1 MEHPGNEA
9 ISAYLSVP
17 GNTNRKQLTMNPAIL
32 LADDH
37 IMLTK
42 GLISY
47 LKDKLGYKEIGVV
60 TSCNGVLKEL
70 KRRKDHIGSPHTHLV
85 LDIALADGSA
95 FEILETLNNLYPD
108 LRILIFSSKPPD
120 TFENALRKYR
130 VQGYLPKNAGETE
143 TMDKL
148 RKFFQNEPMNTR
160 RPAEQNPF
168 SKLTAREQEILHYLV
183 QGKRLVEIAS
193 LLNVG
198 TSAIGMAKANI
209 LEKTGAKNLAELV
222 TMAVNYNLS

>member
-1 MEHPGNEA
+1 MLP
-9 ISAYLSVP
+9 V
-17 GNTNRKQLTMNPAIL
+17 IL

-42 GLISY
+42 GLIGY
-47 LKDKLGYKEIGVV
+47 LEDKLGYREIGVV
-60 TSCNGVLKEL
+60 TSCNGILKEL
-70 KRRKDHIGSPHTHLV
+70 KRRKEQSGSPHSHLV

-95 FEILETLNNLYPD
+95 FEILETLNNLYPE

-120 TFENALRKYR
+120 TYENALRKYK

-143 TMDKL
+143 TLDKL
-148 RKFFQNEPMNTR
+148 RKFFQNEPLTGR

-168 SKLTAREQEILHYLV
+168 SRLTGREQEILHYLV
-183 QGKRLVEIAS
+183 QGKRLIEIAS

-198 TSAIGMAKANI
+198 TSAIGMAKASI

-222 TMAVNYNLS
+222 ALSVNYDLS